1 MSVAMGLDT
10 FNRRKAVVVVAIS
23 LGVALAS
30 YGELKFVF
38 SGFIFQCLGIVF
50 EATRLVAIQK
60 LLQGMR
66 MDPVSP
72 FLFWRWERMRP
83 LTILQFRFAR
93 FEYSSSPY
101 TTTLLYVSFI
111 SLPLILSSD
120 QTIPEAQFL
129 N

>member
-10 FNRRKAVVVVAIS
+10 FNRRKAVVVGAIS
-23 LGVALAS
+23 VGVALAS

-72 FLFWRWERMRP
+72 LVCARNESSAHKAAISFEFDVARVPVLLRSRMSLFH
-83 LTILQFRFAR
+83 
-93 FEYSSSPY
+93 
-101 TTTLLYVSFI
+101 LYQLSCQMVHMLRSF
-111 SLPLILSSD
+111 D
-120 QTIPEAQFL
+120 
-129 N
+129 

>member
-1 MSVAMGLDT
+1 MSVAMGLDS
-10 FNRRKAVVVVAIS
+10 FNRRKAIVVLAIS
-23 LGVALAS
+23 FGVALAS
-30 YGELKFVF
+30 YGELNFVF

-72 FLFWRWERMRP
+72 
-83 LTILQFRFAR
+83 TVCAR
-93 FEYSSSPY
+93 KECARSPVCKVARIKLSSSPY
-101 TTTLLYVSFI
+101 TTTLLYVSLI
-111 SLPLILSSD
+111 YLPYH
-120 QTIPEAQFL
+120 QPVPGAQFP

>member
-10 FNRRKAVVVVAIS
+10 FNRRKAIVVVAIS

-72 FLFWRWERMRP
+72 TVCARKECARS
-83 LTILQFRFAR
+83 RFCNFVR
-93 FEYSSSPY
+93 VEYSSSPC
-101 TTTLLYVSFI
+101 TTTLLYVSLI
-111 SLPLILSSD
+111 SLPSILFSAGTWS
-120 QTIPEAQFL
+120 TVP
-129 N
+129 